1 MFKDFQ
7 RFVCLKSA
15 LEVRK
20 YYIDTVSTVLM
31 AVTQRDMIVVVVSS
45 KNKIRRFQGS
55 SLLLKLHQS
64 AGAQCRF

>member
-20 YYIDTVSTVLM
+20 YSIDTVSTVLM
-31 AVTQRDMIVVVVSS
+31 AVTQRDMIVVVSS

-55 SLLLKLHQS
+55 NLLLKLHQS